1 MIRESGA
8 AAVARR
14 PARAR
19 ELRSERTTPPRES
32 LADGEPARRGASQP
46 GEAHERAG
54 GIAVPDRH
62 VERSAEV
69 EYQLLGRSHGGPHGI
84 RLTAPDNASV
94 PNASER
100 TPLTSGR
107 PRLFLLSFLMLFVE
121 LALIRWLGSNVIYLS
136 YFSNFVL
143 LGSFLGIGIG
153 FLRARSPRDTST
165 LAPIVLGI
173 LIALVLIFPIQVQ
186 HGGGQLLYFG
196 RGTSGPPVWIAL
208 PIVFL
213 IVAAVMSFLGEGVA
227 RSFVTFEPLEAYR
240 LDILGSIAG
249 VLVFSALSFLGSPP
263 VGWGLVV
270 GAVFVLLAL
279 PERPWPLL

>member
-1 MIRESGA
+1 M
-8 AAVARR
+8 
-14 PARAR
+14 
-19 ELRSERTTPPRES
+19 
-32 LADGEPARRGASQP
+32 
-46 GEAHERAG
+46 
-54 GIAVPDRH
+54 
-62 VERSAEV
+62 
-69 EYQLLGRSHGGPHGI
+69 
-84 RLTAPDNASV
+84 

-196 RGTSGPPVWIAL
+196 RGTSGPPVWITL

-279 PERPWPLL
+279 PERPWPLLLAVLSIVLMLGGESLVSGTTWSPYYKINVNNVAPDTYLISANGVPHQVV